1 MVFGRYLHCPM
12 SEDAPIDMEPT
23 ELAGRR
29 DAGDIQVIDVRTD
42 DEWADGHLEGSRH
55 IELNEVSAAAESID
69 RDSPIVFVCA
79 VGNRSTMAAQAFRT
93 AGFEAYSLAGGLEAW
108 GDDGRELVTD

>member
-1 MVFGRYLHCPM
+1 MPEEA
-12 SEDAPIDMEPT
+12 SIDMEPS
-23 ELAGRR
+23 ELAGHR
-29 DAGDIQVIDVRTD
+29 DAGDVQVIDVRRD
-42 DEWADGHLEGSRH
+42 EEWAEGHLEGSRH

-69 RDSPIVFVCA
+69 RNTPVVFVCA

-108 GDDGRELVTD
+108 GDDGRELVTTD